1 MPPTT
6 TTTAATEPAAA
17 AAAVE
22 EEAVA
27 TTTAA
32 HTPAT
37 LSPTL
42 TITTTTPPS
51 SSSPTPTPA
60 IMIETNSITSDTSLT
75 TMTNNQHD
83 NNFFNSINNNNNNNN
98 NSYSSYNNN
107 NNNVKEEFDADGNT
121 VRVANLT
128 FVEGILGKG
137 TYGLVRLAHR
147 SPPSPGSSLNN
158 NNNNSNNH
166 STPTIN
172 QTTGATATA
181 GDSRHHRHHR
191 AHSSSSSGGGRA
203 AVDDMDISKQQ
214 AQAHTPSSATQS
226 SGRGANRRMN
236 RRAQTL
242 PAGDSF
248 FFGGH
253 SNSNSNAHESPSLS
267 SWLKRQARSD
277 LTNSTPNN
285 INNNNNNNNNNNSVD
300 QDLVA
305 VKIFHKSI
313 LKRKRILAR
322 DPETHKVKVRTALD
336 TVQREIALMKK
347 LSHPNLV
354 AFYDAI
360 DSPESDILYMAIE
373 YMPLG
378 EILTYQNDGTFKR
391 QEPKHNTHTMMKPTA
406 GLVDGHFDEP
416 HAALY
421 FVDIMHGLA
430 YLHKHHIIHRDLKPE
445 NILLDRRGIA
455 KLADFGVSQMF
466 DDANDP
472 AKTPRSEPSCLTR
485 DDTDSALEMK
495 TMANDGLLTKTE
507 GTWAFWSPEMC
518 EGGKAFSGYAAD
530 MWAAGVCLYIF
541 VTGKLPF
548 YSENP
553 NDLFEMIRE
562 ADVPYDVPGVPP
574 LSKPLMDLLHVCL
587 EKDPTKRA
595 GVGDCL
601 KHEFVVSAR
610 AQRTHELSVEMAQ
623 SQATN
628 TFVTENDIKSAF
640 RIATRM
646 PVVLFK
652 SATKPIMDGFR
663 KLSSHKQDSFS
674 TNQSMEETTGSSIR
688 ELFSWNHKSC
698 DEQQLDGSFVM
709 SPIPMSISE
718 RSREPEEDAA
728 VAEQQRQHSNKQ
740 SAARKLSSFLQSCS
754 GGDDE
759 RDMTMS
765 TAATPPTP
773 APAAA
778 PSTPQSSQQHK
789 KTERRSSTPFGCLF
803 RVGKRRPSDNDEEA
817 AAAAAA
823 EAKQKD
829 SSRFPTLFM
838 RKRSDISSL
847 SCDEEDEELH
857 QLRRSAS
864 GRKPQ
869 LRSFVAPDTPN
880 SATTP

>member
-1 MPPTT
+1 MATTIIMTPPPVTGAETEAVEEDAMALPTT
-6 TTTAATEPAAA
+6 PAAA
-17 AAAVE
+17 GG
-22 EEAVA
+22 A
-27 TTTAA
+27 TNDPS
-32 HTPAT
+32 TPAT
-37 LSPTL
+37 PR
-42 TITTTTPPS
+42 
-51 SSSPTPTPA
+51 TPA
-60 IMIETNSITSDTSLT
+60 AAMVMETNSVTSCPSLITTA
-75 TMTNNQHD
+75 M
-83 NNFFNSINNNNNNNN
+83 
-98 NSYSSYNNN
+98 
-107 NNNVKEEFDADGNT
+107 NNVKEEFDAEGNT
-121 VRVANLT
+121 IRVANLT
-128 FVEGILGKG
+128 FEEGILGKG

-147 SPPSPGSSLNN
+147 APPSPGSSLNN
-158 NNNNSNNH
+158 NNNN
-166 STPTIN
+166 
-172 QTTGATATA
+172 GA
-181 GDSRHHRHHR
+181 GMGRGRRHHHHHR
-191 AHSSSSSGGGRA
+191 AHSSSSSKGA
-203 AVDDMDISKQQ
+203 DDMDLSQQ
-214 AQAHTPSSATQS
+214 QQQEEAQIPASATQS
-226 SGRGANRRMN
+226 LGRAAARRMN
-236 RRAQTL
+236 RRSQTL
-242 PAGDSF
+242 PVGDLF
-248 FFGGH
+248 FSLSAANTQVH
-253 SNSNSNAHESPSLS
+253 QNNSNSSNNKNNNNNNHDSPSLA
-267 SWLKRQARSD
+267 SWLKRQSRSD
-277 LTNSTPNN
+277 LSNHTA
-285 INNNNNNNNNNNSVD
+285 NNSVD
-300 QDLVA
+300 PDLVA

-313 LKRKRILAR
+313 LKRKRTLAR
-322 DPETHKVKVRTALD
+322 DPETHKVKVKTALD
-336 TVQREIALMKK
+336 CVQREIALMKK

-391 QEPKHNTHTMMKPTA
+391 QEPKHNNNNNTHTMKPTA
-406 GLVDGHFDEP
+406 GLVNGHFDEA

-518 EGGKAFSGYAAD
+518 DGGKAFSGYAAD
-530 MWAAGVCLYIF
+530 LWAAGVCLYIF

-562 ADVPYDVPGVPP
+562 ADVPYDAPDIPK
-574 LSKPLMDLLHVCL
+574 LSKPLVDLLHICL
-587 EKDPTKRA
+587 EKDPTKRG

-601 KHEFVVSAR
+601 KHEFVMVAR
-610 AQRTHELSVEMAQ
+610 AQRMHELSVEMAQ

-652 SATKPIMDGFR
+652 SATKPILDGFR

-674 TNQSMEETTGSSIR
+674 TNQSMEETAGSSIR
-688 ELFSWNHKSC
+688 DLFSWNHKSC
-698 DEQQLDGSFVM
+698 DDLQPDGSFVM

-718 RSREPEEDAA
+718 RSRELEDDVVA
-728 VAEQQRQHSNKQ
+728 AEQLVQKSTKE
-740 SAARKLSSFLQSCS
+740 SAACKLGSFLRSFS
-754 GGDDE
+754 GGDVE
-759 RDMTMS
+759 KDMTTS

-773 APAAA
+773 APVAG
-778 PSTPQSSQQHK
+778 PSTPPSSKYHK
-789 KTERRSSTPFGCLF
+789 TPGGRSNTPFGCLF
-803 RVGKRRPSDNDEEA
+803 RVGKPRHSNTDEEA
-817 AAAAAA
+817 VAAA
-823 EAKQKD
+823 ETKEKD
-829 SSRFPTLFM
+829 SRFPTLFM

-864 GRKPQ
+864 GRKQ
-869 LRSFVAPDTPN
+869 RNFVAPDTPN
-880 SATTP
+880 SEATP